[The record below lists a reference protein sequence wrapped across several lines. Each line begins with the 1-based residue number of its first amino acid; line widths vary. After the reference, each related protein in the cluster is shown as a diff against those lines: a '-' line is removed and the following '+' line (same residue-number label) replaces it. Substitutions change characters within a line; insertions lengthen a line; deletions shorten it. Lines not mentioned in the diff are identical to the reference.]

1 MLPVAKRLDSETKAN
16 KANKQKIVTN
26 NSDMHKF
33 SPFPETYFVF
43 DNNSEKLSSLLL
55 PQLYNSL

>member
-1 MLPVAKRLDSETKAN
+1 MLPMAKRLGSETKAN
-16 KANKQKIVTN
+16 KQKRVTN

-43 DNNSEKLSSLLL
+43 DNNSEKFS
-55 PQLYNSL
+55 

>member
-1 MLPVAKRLDSETKAN
+1 MLPMAKRLGSETKAN
-16 KANKQKIVTN
+16 KANKQKRVTN

-43 DNNSEKLSSLLL
+43 DNNSEKFS
-55 PQLYNSL
+55 